1 MWALKPRPKLPITP
15 ASPAGTRFPGTAAVM
30 STAQNPSSNPL
41 LTLLDFV
48 PSPILLFNAEG
59 QVVFSNQAAK
69 QMSCRPALL
78 LGSDPN
84 VRGLVRDIA
93 AGKIVLHLDMRIDA
107 LSDNG
112 VARLQCRCA
121 PRPIAGLV
129 AMAVSEVQPEP
140 EETLA
145 EAPEHESQRLSLQ
158 QIMELIKT
166 DLEAPIRQVLAR
178 TPPDALP
185 DLSSSVQILHE
196 RLERLSDLVNVFGD
210 DVLIGDDRM
219 LLPDLV
225 RTIAQDLAP
234 LALTMG
240 ASFVIEG
247 DREDLPPVYGS
258 RRLMRRALHECLH
271 NAVQHAR
278 EGVRGSEKVAIGVGF
293 RATGNHLLVTIHNM
307 GVLSAAAMAQ
317 HAAAI
322 FRPTP
327 PAAGTPPVPERLRI
341 GLPLTQRILQLH
353 GGRLRIE
360 QDDKEGLNVRLELPT
375 GAPLR
380 NTQQL
385 DLLQAQIYA
394 EDLSKLMART
404 RQRST
409 T

>member
-1 MWALKPRPKLPITP
+1 
-15 ASPAGTRFPGTAAVM
+15 M
-30 STAQNPSSNPL
+30 STTPTPSSNPL

-48 PSPILLFNAEG
+48 ASPILLFNPQG

-69 QMSCRPALL
+69 QMQCRPALL

-84 VRGLVRDIA
+84 VLALVRDIA
-93 AGKIVLHLDMRIDA
+93 AGKVVLHLDMRVDA

-129 AMAVSEVQPEP
+129 AMAVAEVAVEP
-140 EETLA
+140 DESQAA
-145 EAPEHESQRLSLQ
+145 EATPASNRLSLQ
-158 QIMELIKT
+158 EIMELIKA
-166 DLEAPIRQVLAR
+166 DLEPPIRQVLAHAVPEQPANLTVSVR
-178 TPPDALP
+178 T
-185 DLSSSVQILHE
+185 LHE

-210 DVLIGDDRM
+210 DVLIGDERM
-219 LLPDLV
+219 LLPEMV
-225 RTIAQDLAP
+225 RSIAQDLAP
-234 LALTMG
+234 LAKAKG

-247 DREDLPPVYGS
+247 DRADLPPVYGS
-258 RRLMRRALHECLH
+258 QRLMRRALHECLH
-271 NAVQHAR
+271 NAIQHAR
-278 EGVRGSEKVAIGVGF
+278 EGVNSTEPVAVGVNF
-293 RATGNHLLVTIHNM
+293 RAAGQHLLVSIHNM
-307 GVLSAAAMAQ
+307 GVLSAAALNH

-322 FRPTP
+322 FRPAP
-327 PAAGTPPVPERLRI
+327 PAAGAPPEPERLRI

-360 QDDKEGLNVRLELPT
+360 QDAADELDVRLELPT

-380 NTQQL
+380 NTNHL
-385 DLLQAQIYA
+385 DMLQAQIYA

-409 T
+409 P